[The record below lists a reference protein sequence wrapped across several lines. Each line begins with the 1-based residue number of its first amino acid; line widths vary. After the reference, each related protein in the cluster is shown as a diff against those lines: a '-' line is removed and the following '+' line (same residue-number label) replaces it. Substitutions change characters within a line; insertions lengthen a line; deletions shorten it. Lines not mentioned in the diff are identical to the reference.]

1 MRKLMGYNK
10 RIYIKAKQEMAKR
23 KSKAENERK
32 MRHDEVCLK
41 IPRLLEIEREMSKTG
56 AEAVKAI
63 GMGANAQSYIQKLSE
78 QNLKAQAER
87 ESLLKE
93 NGYPADYLE
102 TKYTCE
108 KCHDTGLCNEYV
120 CECFDRL
127 VKSLAFE
134 ELSRSSPMKLSTF
147 ESFRT
152 DYYPEKL
159 DPATGVVPKEH
170 MTNIYEFC
178 RLYASNFTTDSRSLL
193 MYGKTG
199 LGKTHLSLA
208 IAGEAVK
215 KGYAVIYDSTP
226 NIMNRLE
233 REHFGKST
241 SDEDT
246 LEMLSTC
253 DLLILDD
260 LGAEFQTSFTVSSLY
275 NIVNNR
281 LLSALPT
288 IISTNLGP
296 KELEEKYTQ
305 RIASRF
311 VGSYVSLGFCGSDI
325 RQLKK

>member
-1 MRKLMGYNK
+1 MGYNK
-10 RIYIKAKQEMAKR
+10 NIYIKAKQEMAKR
-23 KSKAENERK
+23 KANAENDQK
-32 MRHDEVCLK
+32 MRHDEACLK
-41 IPRLLEIEREMSKTG
+41 LPELLEIEREMSKTG

-63 GMGANAQSYIQKLSE
+63 GMGANAEKYIQMLSQ
-78 QNLKAQAER
+78 QNLKAQER
-87 ESLLKE
+87 RERLLTE

-108 KCHDTGLCNEYV
+108 KCHDTGLCGEYI
-120 CECFDRL
+120 CECYNKL

-159 DPATGVVPKEH
+159 DPSTGVVPKEH

-178 RLYASNFTTDSRSLL
+178 RLYAKKFTTQSRSLL

-215 KGYAVIYDSTP
+215 KGYAVVYDSTP

-233 REHFGKST
+233 REHFGRNT

-260 LGAEFQTSFTVSSLY
+260 LGAEFQTSFTVSCLY

-281 LLSALPT
+281 LLSGLPT
-288 IISTNLGP
+288 IISTNLSP

-311 VGSYVSLGFCGSDI
+311 VGTYVSLGFCGSDI